1 MNINNIGISAVAA
14 LPPGTNP
21 IDPKID
27 STSMACHLAGD
38 PDWMFVYEHHR
49 HNDHFV
55 LVHVPTGT
63 RKRVE
68 LSPEH
73 TATAEATRKTEREG
87 GYGTK
92 LSFGDTGQK
101 RYRCRV
107 WTSLSGS
114 TPSGHGFDALG
125 ASLELERL
133 GATNPRTET
142 YKPSAKGSGKTPDDW
157 AEVSF
162 MANDK
167 AFDRIFD
174 SGQFS
179 GIEAVE

>member
-1 MNINNIGISAVAA
+1 MNLNVQISEVEA

-27 STSMACHLAGD
+27 STSMAATLATD
-38 PDWMFVYEHHR
+38 PDWMFVFNHHR
-49 HNDHFV
+49 HNDHFT

-68 LSPEH
+68 LSPKH
-73 TATAEATRKTEREG
+73 VATAEAARKAERDG

-92 LSFGDTGQK
+92 VKFGDTGQK
-101 RYRCRV
+101 RYRCLV
-107 WTSLSGS
+107 PENYTSDFVSHAEPLMTAPG
-114 TPSGHGFDALG
+114 PC
-125 ASLELERL
+125 SLIGRL
-133 GATNPRTET
+133 GGRDVELRD
-142 YKPSAKGSGKTPDDW
+142 YKSLADEKW
-157 AEVSF
+157 LEVSF
-162 MANDK
+162 TADDK

-179 GIEAVE
+179 GIEAV

>member
-1 MNINNIGISAVAA
+1 MNRNNIGISAVEA

-49 HNDHFV
+49 HNDHFT
-55 LVHVPTGT
+55 LVHMPTGT

-73 TATAEATRKTEREG
+73 TATAEATRKAERDG

-92 LSFGDTGQK
+92 LTFGDTGQK
-101 RYRCRV
+101 RYRCLV
-107 WTSLSGS
+107 D
-114 TPSGHGFDALG
+114 PPAPAPAAF
-125 ASLELERL
+125 ELERL
-133 GATNPRTET
+133 GALDIKEET
-142 YKPSAKGSGKTPDDW
+142 YKPSAKGSGKTPEEW
-157 AEVSF
+157 KEISF
-162 MANDK
+162 MADDK
-167 AFDRIFD
+167 AFDRILD
-174 SGQFS
+174 SGQFP